1 MKALLPG
8 RRELMARAALSIDR
22 PAPGQLA
29 RGELGWQ
36 LPASLPQP
44 CRGQPGLQSLP
55 AFAPLWL
62 NEVQA
67 DNLTGITNSAGE
79 RGGWLELYNP
89 TTNLVSLSNLC
100 LSVTYTNLA
109 QWTFPADAVIAP
121 NEFKVVFADGQLALS
136 SSNEL
141 HTGFALS
148 SGAGALVLSQLDT
161 NGQSRVLDYLN
172 YTNLGPNH
180 SYGSFPDGQSFVRQE
195 FFYATPGSSNDGGKP
210 IPVAINEWMAGN
222 THTSPTPSVAS
233 TTTGSNFTTMA
244 ATPWISPVVI

>member
-1 MKALLPG
+1 M
-8 RRELMARAALSIDR
+8 
-22 PAPGQLA
+22 
-29 RGELGWQ
+29 
-36 LPASLPQP
+36 
-44 CRGQPGLQSLP
+44 SLP

-180 SYGSFPDGQSFVRQE
+180 SYGSFPDGQSFLRQE

-222 THTSPTPSVAS
+222 THTHHQPHRWQARRLVRTLQLWQQRRGSRRLLSGSFIDQPSRVPNPPGLCHLSPRLPAGLGATSKPRPA
-233 TTTGSNFTTMA
+233 A
-244 ATPWISPVVI
+244 ATCTPISN